1 MGERRAHT
9 IATYTLAKLWTDSWR
24 QFTTTSS
31 RPKNSVDSP
40 PGKIE
45 NRVFIGGNYVLMPIL
60 RMIEDTV
67 RQSGFQPIIAVDFDI
82 PLEKTREY
90 TLRLLYQCRLAIFEE
105 TLGDGH
111 MVEIARTSGFGE
123 IGFLQIYMAMNER
136 REPPKTMSIMVW
148 QSKPPPEGYLTID
161 ELREIVQA
169 FLARHK

>member
-1 MGERRAHT
+1 MGDAIPVYTVVKLLADSLPKFVISART
-9 IATYTLAKLWTDSWR
+9 IL
-24 QFTTTSS
+24 S
-31 RPKNSVDSP
+31 RPKYSVDSP

-60 RMIEDTV
+60 RMIEDIV
-67 RQSGFQPIIAVDFDI
+67 RESGFQPIVAYDFDI
-82 PLEKTREY
+82 PLDKTREY

-111 MVEIARTSGFGE
+111 TVEIARSSGFGE
-123 IGFLQIYMAMNER
+123 ITILQIYMTMNES

-148 QSKPPPEGYLTID
+148 QSKPPPEGYLTIG
-161 ELREIVQA
+161 ELREIVRS